1 MSKRFR
7 LLIIL
12 VVLAIAGVFL
22 YPSFEWYFLLTPQQR
37 QLALSSN
44 QQIRFFARSQ
54 ATATL
59 EKLVTMAAAN
69 SDAAIPKADRFV
81 IDAAREN
88 YRLAREPIPSKWT
101 AQAVLGAFVTRQDA
115 YNAIEDHFR
124 REVLGFKN
132 GRGDIMQL
140 GLDLSGGM
148 SVLLRADMSSLEK
161 KLGHPPTAVDKQQAM
176 DRAMEILNNRID
188 KFGVTEP
195 IIRQQ
200 GNDEIAI
207 EIPGPADPERVHT
220 FLTGKGSLTFHIEDD
235 QATNA
240 VQQYIAAHPGDAF
253 NAEGQLKDPSLI
265 PAGDA
270 VYGFYKQD
278 KYGVDQ
284 LVNYVVLKKE
294 IGLDG
299 EHITGAQVGTD
310 PVTNQPIIT
319 FSLDP
324 EGADIFYKLT
334 SANVGKQLAIV
345 LDGKVK
351 AGARIQEAIRGNV
364 QMTGFGR
371 QEATN
376 LAIVLRTAS
385 MPVDLVVES
394 QEAVGAS
401 LGADAIH
408 QGLLALAFG
417 FLLVVVFMAGYYR
430 VAGLIA
436 DLELVLDMVI
446 MLAILSAFNLTLTL
460 TSMAGLILTIGM
472 AVDANV
478 LIYERMKEELNVGK
492 SVEASIR
499 AGFRKAFWTIMDTHV
514 TALVAAVFLSQLGTG
529 PVQGFAYTLAV
540 GIVCSLFTAL
550 FVSRLIFDFF
560 LETLHLKKVAID
572 WRKR

>member
-12 VVLAIAGVFL
+12 VVLAVAGAFL
-22 YPSFEWYFLLTPQQR
+22 YPTFQWYFLFAPQQR
-37 QLALSSN
+37 HLALSSN
-44 QQIRFFARSQ
+44 QQIRFYSQ
-54 ATATL
+54 SHALADL
-59 EKLVTMAAAN
+59 KKLIDLASAHSDQVISGSESYIIAAAKKN
-69 SDAAIPKADRFV
+69 YQLEGKPLPKR
-81 IDAAREN
+81 
-88 YRLAREPIPSKWT
+88 WT
-101 AQAVLGAFVTRQDA
+101 AEAVLGGFTNRQEA
-115 YNAIEDHFR
+115 YNAIQDHFR
-124 REVLGFKN
+124 REVLALKSD
-132 GRGDIMQL
+132 RGDIMQL

-148 SVLLRADMSSLEK
+148 SVLLRADMSSLAK
-161 KLGHPPTAVDKQQAM
+161 KLGHAPTEQDRQQAM
-176 DRAMEILNNRID
+176 ARTMEILNNRID

-195 IIRQQ
+195 VIRQE
-200 GNDEIAI
+200 GNDQIAI
-207 EIPGPADPERVHT
+207 EIPGPANPERVHT
-220 FLTGKGSLTFHIEDD
+220 FLTGKGSLTFHIEDG
-235 QATNA
+235 QATA
-240 VQQYIAAHPGDAF
+240 AIQSYIANHPGDAF
-253 NAEGQLKDPSLI
+253 NAEGQLKDPSLL

-299 EHITGAQVGTD
+299 GHITGAQVGTD

-334 SANVGKQLAIV
+334 SSNVGKDLAIV

-351 AGARIQEAIRGNV
+351 AAARIQEAIRGNV
-364 QMTGFGR
+364 QMTGFAR
-371 QEATN
+371 DEANN

-394 QEAVGAS
+394 QQAIGAS

-408 QGLLALAFG
+408 QGLLALAAG

-436 DLELVLDMVI
+436 DLELVLDLIIMV
-446 MLAILSAFNLTLTL
+446 AILSAFNFTLTL

-492 SVEASIR
+492 SYEASIR

-529 PVQGFAYTLAV
+529 AVQGFAYTLAA

-572 WRKR
+572 WRRR